1 MVEEF
6 QVGIITSTHGL
17 KGEVKVFPTTDNPER
32 FLDLEE
38 VTLEKGKIRRK
49 AKIRSVKFFKKLVI
63 LGFEGMDRIEDVERL
78 RGTSILIDRK
88 DALPLEEGEYYIP
101 DLIGLRV
108 VTREGEEDRP
118 VGILRDVLMTGAND
132 VYVVEKTDGGELL
145 IPVIEQCIK
154 EVNLEEGFVRV
165 WIMPGLEDL

>member
-1 MVEEF
+1 MVKEF
-6 QVGIITSTHGL
+6 QVGVITSTHGL
-17 KGEVKVFPTTDNPER
+17 KGEVKVFPTTDDPQR

-38 VTLEKGKIRRK
+38 VILEKGRIRKTLR
-49 AKIRSVKFFKKLVI
+49 IRSVKFFKKYVI

-78 RGTSILIDRK
+78 RGSSLLIDRK

-101 DLIGLRV
+101 DLLGLKV
-108 VTREGEEDRP
+108 VTREEEED
-118 VGILRDVLMTGAND
+118 VQIGTLKDVLMTGAND
-132 VYVVEKTDGGELL
+132 VYVVEKTDGVELL

>member
-1 MVEEF
+1 MVKEF
-6 QVGIITSTHGL
+6 QVGVITSTHGL
-17 KGEVKVFPTTDNPER
+17 KGEVKVFPTTDDPQR

-38 VTLEKGKIRRK
+38 VILEKGRIRKTLR
-49 AKIRSVKFFKKLVI
+49 IRSVKFFKKYVI

-78 RGTSILIDRK
+78 RGSSLLIDRK

-101 DLIGLRV
+101 DLLGLKV
-108 VTREGEEDRP
+108 VTRESEED
-118 VGILRDVLMTGAND
+118 VQIGTLKDVLMTGAND

>member
-1 MVEEF
+1 MVKEF

-17 KGEVKVFPTTDNPER
+17 KGEVKVFPTTDDPQR

-38 VTLEKGKIRRK
+38 VILEKGRIRKTLR
-49 AKIRSVKFFKKLVI
+49 IRSVKFFKKYVI

-78 RGTSILIDRK
+78 RGSSLLIDRK

-101 DLIGLRV
+101 DLLGLKV
-108 VTREGEEDRP
+108 VTREGEED
-118 VGILRDVLMTGAND
+118 VQIGTLKDVLMTGAND

>member
-1 MVEEF
+1 MVKEF

-17 KGEVKVFPTTDNPER
+17 KGEVKVFPTTDDPQR

-38 VTLEKGKIRRK
+38 VILEKGRIRKTLR
-49 AKIRSVKFFKKLVI
+49 IRSVKFFKKYVI

-78 RGTSILIDRK
+78 RGSSLLIDRK

-101 DLIGLRV
+101 DLLGLKV
-108 VTREGEEDRP
+108 VTREEEED
-118 VGILRDVLMTGAND
+118 VQIGTLKDVLMTGAND

>member
-1 MVEEF
+1 MVKEF
-6 QVGIITSTHGL
+6 QVGVITSTHGL
-17 KGEVKVFPTTDNPER
+17 KGEVKVFPTTDDPQR

-38 VTLEKGKIRRK
+38 VILEKGRIRKTLR
-49 AKIRSVKFFKKLVI
+49 IRSGKFFKKYVI

-78 RGTSILIDRK
+78 RGSSLLIDRK

-101 DLIGLRV
+101 DLLGLKV
-108 VTREGEEDRP
+108 VTREEEED
-118 VGILRDVLMTGAND
+118 VQIGTLKDVLMTGAND

>member
-1 MVEEF
+1 MVKEF
-6 QVGIITSTHGL
+6 QVGVITSTHGL
-17 KGEVKVFPTTDNPER
+17 KGEVKVFPTTDDPQR

-38 VTLEKGKIRRK
+38 VILEKGRIRKTLR
-49 AKIRSVKFFKKLVI
+49 IRSVKFFKKYVI

-78 RGTSILIDRK
+78 RGSSLLIDRK

-101 DLIGLRV
+101 DLLGLKV
-108 VTREGEEDRP
+108 VTREEEED
-118 VGILRDVLMTGAND
+118 VQIGTLKDVLMTGAND